1 VHSGNAFLAN
11 FAQSTVLPQ
20 LRAGVPENSTCGPF
34 GGPGYAVSVP
44 PSAVDGATVWVL
56 KYVAAAANMTLA
68 FDVVRLPWSVY
79 YQSSKNDTLARS
91 LYTLDVLGYD
101 AVATSFLVL
110 PERLNWVRYLMPHQ
124 PYGYQVV
131 TTQPIP
137 ATESVISRAFKWTRP
152 FTPRM
157 WGLMVAGVF
166 ASAQIYYW
174 FESNTGSD
182 DFPLPEEPV
191 PDKFARAFFL
201 SAMSSVL
208 FEGFSP
214 HTHEGRLYTAVK
226 AFVFFVSMSCY
237 IGASLRG
244 WLCARPHIL
253 ASADRQRVA
262 PLFVSLCVL

>member
-1 VHSGNAFLAN
+1 METDFLPGCTGNAFLAN

-20 LRAGVPENSTCGPF
+20 LRAGVPENSTCGHF
-34 GGPGYAVSVP
+34 GGPGYAVNVP

-56 KYVAAAANMTLA
+56 KYVAAAANMTLS

-131 TTQPIP
+131 TTQPVA
-137 ATESVISRAFKWTRP
+137 ATEDVISRAFKWTRP

-166 ASAQIYYW
+166 ASAQIY
-174 FESNTGSD
+174 
-182 DFPLPEEPV
+182 
-191 PDKFARAFFL
+191 
-201 SAMSSVL
+201 
-208 FEGFSP
+208 
-214 HTHEGRLYTAVK
+214 
-226 AFVFFVSMSCY
+226 
-237 IGASLRG
+237 
-244 WLCARPHIL
+244 
-253 ASADRQRVA
+253 
-262 PLFVSLCVL
+262 